1 MKKYY
6 FALFI
11 SLLIASSCFSQIKLP
26 FAKWWEPEGLAVF
39 KEAYPHVKF
48 VCSYDKEVGDWLVHI
63 FVPQENNKK
72 PKEFSLYWCES
83 KFLPKEE
90 LENKDEYTKLLYKY
104 PKQIPNPE
112 NFSKEFVA
120 KIKEARGL

>member
-48 VCSYDKEVGDWLVHI
+48 VCSYDKDVGDWLVHI
-63 FVPQENNKK
+63 FVLQENKK
-72 PKEFSLYWCES
+72 EPYGSFFNTLLI
-83 KFLPKEE
+83 FLINFQVHANQKS
-90 LENKDEYTKLLYKY
+90 YFQLLLFFY
-104 PKQIPNPE
+104 
-112 NFSKEFVA
+112 
-120 KIKEARGL
+120 